1 MKRSNLTG
9 LVATVAMAAALG
21 GCSPGAQPGALIS
34 VTASAEAQTTPD
46 IATINAGVESRGSTA
61 KAAQEAQATRMA
73 AVVAALKAQGVND
86 KDIQT
91 SQIGLNPIVD
101 YSETGQQR
109 ITGYSSVNTV
119 TITVRDLDKVSSIID
134 AIVADGGNRIDG
146 IAFSMDDAEKAEAEA
161 HAEAIRKA
169 RARAEGYAAGA
180 GLKVHRLVSIV
191 EPGGSSM
198 PPMPMDG
205 MAFKAVAESTA
216 TPIMPGQVTTGAAVT
231 VVFELR

>member
-1 MKRSNLTG
+1 MKRSNITG
-9 LVATVAMAAALG
+9 LVATVALAAALG
-21 GCSPGAQPGALIS
+21 GCSPAPQQGALIS
-34 VTASAEAQTTPD
+34 VTASAQAQSTPD
-46 IATINAGVESRGSTA
+46 IATINAGVESRGATA
-61 KAAQEAQATRMA
+61 KAAQAAQATRMT
-73 AVVAALKAQGVND
+73 AVVAALKAQRVDD

-91 SQIGLNPIVD
+91 SQVGLNPIVD

-119 TITVRDLDKVSSIID
+119 TITVRDLEKVSAIID

-146 IAFSMDDAEKAEAEA
+146 IAFSMDDAGKAEAEA

-169 RARAEGYAAGA
+169 RTRAQGYAAGA
-180 GLKVHRLVSIV
+180 GMKVHRLVSIV
-191 EPGGSSM
+191 EPGGTAGPVYPEMAMRSM
-198 PPMPMDG
+198 S
-205 MAFKAVAESTA
+205 AEAVA

>member
-1 MKRSNLTG
+1 MKRSNLKG
-9 LVATVAMAAALG
+9 LVAAAALAAALG
-21 GCSPGAQPGALIS
+21 GCAPSTQPGALIS
-34 VTASAEAQTTPD
+34 VTASAQAQTTPD
-46 IATINAGVESRGSTA
+46 IATINAGVESRGPTA

-73 AVVAALKAQGVND
+73 AVVAALKAQGVDD

-119 TITVRDLDKVSSIID
+119 TITVRDLDNVSSIID

-146 IAFSMDDAEKAEAEA
+146 IAFSIDDAEDAEAEA

-169 RARAEGYAAGA
+169 RTRAEGYAAGA
-180 GLKVHRLVSIV
+180 GMKVHRLVSIV
-191 EPGGSSM
+191 EPGGSAA
-198 PPMPMDG
+198 PVYPE
-205 MAFKAVAESTA
+205 MAMRAMSAEATA